1 MESLLK
7 RLVLVDKHVQR
18 AVDLADADAAASPV
32 LRAVVREFQHK
43 LAKAAQ
49 TLQQS
54 TEPTLQREAVVEVE
68 QAGDS
73 ANVAAKADRGAS
85 EATRKAVD
93 LAHTSMCLLKAGAQ
107 PPA

>member
-1 MESLLK
+1 MESLLE
-7 RLVLVDKHVQR
+7 RLKLVDKHVQR
-18 AVDLADADAAASPV
+18 AVEVADGDAAASPV

-54 TEPTLQREAVVEVE
+54 NEPALQREAVVEVE

-73 ANVAAKADRGAS
+73 ANVAAKADRGAND
-85 EATRKAVD
+85 ETRKAVD
-93 LAHTSMCLLKAGAQ
+93 LAHTSMCLLKASART
-107 PPA
+107 PA